1 MSDLF
6 RVLTPMTYW
15 VLIIL
20 WTFILGFYVKNM
32 WGSKTKHLFA
42 SLIAILAVDAFRTLF
57 ESIYFGAW
65 YTSLAGFIP
74 QNIGDFLTR
83 PEMVI
88 VPKLI
93 NVFAACIV
101 IFLLLRRWLP
111 EEEQVKIQSDEA
123 LRASEEKFRAFTD
136 QAFECISVADPAGN
150 YTYTNPSFCRL
161 MGYSAAE
168 LLKMTV
174 FDVTSDSQDKA
185 TFARSKGSEEG
196 EPIQVVL
203 KRKNGTDFLAEVV
216 GKTVDIG
223 TDRSVLVVVRDIS
236 ERAREEQEM
245 LAEARQTQHAQKLE
259 SLGVLAGGIAH
270 DFNNLLT
277 AILGNASL
285 AIDGLAASSPA
296 RENIEAIEQASKRAA
311 ELAKQMLAYSGR
323 GQFVIEPIAVEE
335 IVGEISHLL
344 EVSVPK
350 KITLRYDYGPDTPM
364 FDGDA
369 TQVRQVIM
377 NLITNAADA
386 IGEQRGVIS
395 LTTGAMDCSRNY
407 LDGLNLTLLA
417 SLKKPL
423 REGVYSYIE
432 VTDTGCGMDS
442 ETLDRIFDPFFST
455 KFAGRGLGM
464 SAVLG
469 IVRGHQGA
477 LEVQTEMG
485 RGTTF
490 RVLFPVSA
498 LSSQVGV
505 EAANT
510 VNDAESW
517 RGAGT
522 VLIADDEE
530 CVRNVARRMVD
541 RMGFQVLLAADG
553 RKAVQIYAE
562 HAGQI
567 ECVLLDLTMPLMDGE
582 EAFLEI
588 RRLDPAASVLL
599 CSGYN
604 EQEITQS
611 FTEQGLVGFVH
622 KPYEFKTLRTQLR
635 LAMADRDGED

>member
-6 RVLTPMTYW
+6 RLLTPMTYW

-83 PEMVI
+83 PELVI

-136 QAFECISVADPAGN
+136 QAVESISVADVAGN
-150 YTYTNPSFCRL
+150 YTYVNPSFCRL
-161 MGYSAAE
+161 MGYSAEE

-174 FDVTSDSQDKA
+174 YEMTSDSQDKS

-203 KRKNGTDFLAEVV
+203 KRKDGTDFLAELV
-216 GKTVDIG
+216 GKSIDIG
-223 TDRSVLVVVRDIS
+223 ADRSILVVVRDIR

-245 LAEARQTQHAQKLE
+245 LAEARQIQHAQKLE

-277 AILGNASL
+277 TILGNASL
-285 AIDGLAASSPA
+285 ASDGLDQGSPA

-311 ELAKQMLAYSGR
+311 DLAKQMLAYSGR
-323 GQFVIEPIAVEE
+323 GQFVIEPIAVAE

-350 KITLRYDYGPDTPM
+350 KIVLRYDYGKDTPL

-386 IGEQRGVIS
+386 IDEQSGGIS
-395 LTTGAMDCSRNY
+395 LSTGSMDCSRSY

-417 SLKKPL
+417 SLQKPL
-423 REGVYSYIE
+423 REGVYIYIE
-432 VTDTGCGMDS
+432 VTDTGCGIDS

-455 KFAGRGLGM
+455 KYAGRGLGM

-477 LEVQTEMG
+477 LEVQTELG
-485 RGTTF
+485 K
-490 RVLFPVSA
+490 
-498 LSSQVGV
+498 
-505 EAANT
+505 
-510 VNDAESW
+510 
-517 RGAGT
+517 
-522 VLIADDEE
+522 IAT
-530 CVRNVARRMVD
+530 
-541 RMGFQVLLAADG
+541 LL
-553 RKAVQIYAE
+553 E
-562 HAGQI
+562 GQ
-567 ECVLLDLTMPLMDGE
+567 GE
-582 EAFLEI
+582 EPTPLQ
-588 RRLDPAASVLL
+588 RRLERF
-599 CSGYN
+599 GREKYN
-604 EQEITQS
+604 
-611 FTEQGLVGFVH
+611 
-622 KPYEFKTLRTQLR
+622 
-635 LAMADRDGED
+635 